1 MIKVCRGRTV
11 LASLA
16 AVGVMISAASAEEV
30 VVGVEL
36 PLTGPVATW
45 AGVPP
50 RGAIELA
57 IDEVNKSGELGPHK
71 IKMILQDMASD
82 KNQAI
87 SLTNQFIK
95 KDNVSLIIGPSTT
108 PFAAAAAPIANEEK
122 TPMITLAASD
132 SITKTGP
139 YIFKMITSAGP
150 DMDDLSNF
158 VITKIKPKNYVTIY
172 NRDNDAYVEYA
183 RLMRG
188 HLEKAGIKSLGE
200 ESTLASETDF
210 TALASKLVQ
219 LNPDAI
225 FIAMVAEQ
233 AANIIIQA
241 RQAGLSEK
249 VKLFGLG
256 GGIYPQ
262 YARIG
267 GKAVEGTYYIS
278 HHHIGT
284 PGQLNKTFVESYR
297 AKFNRDP
304 DEYTAFAYGAVKV
317 AAKAIVDAGGGNRE
331 KIRNALANIKD
342 VPTVLGTGK
351 FTFDQGRAPLYGSV
365 MLQIK
370 NGASV
375 LAE

>member
-1 MIKVCRGRTV
+1 MIMSLSRTAV
-11 LASLA
+11 WASLA
-16 AVGVMISAASAEEV
+16 AVCIGTSAALAEEV
-30 VVGVEL
+30 VIGVEL

-50 RGAIELA
+50 RGSIELA
-57 IDEVNKSGELGPHK
+57 VEEVNKNGELGPHK

-87 SLTNQFIK
+87 TLTNQFIK
-95 KDNVSLIIGPSTT
+95 RDNVSLIIGPSTT

-122 TPMITLAASD
+122 TPMIALAGAD
-132 SITKTGP
+132 SITRTGP
-139 YIFKMITSAGP
+139 YIFKMITSPGP
-150 DMDDLSNF
+150 DMADLSHFAIN
-158 VITKIKPKNYVTIY
+158 KLKPKNYVTLY
-172 NRDNDAYVEYA
+172 NRDNEAYVEYT

-188 HLEKAGIKSLGE
+188 HMEKAGIKNLAE

-233 AANIIIQA
+233 AANIVIQA
-241 RQAGLSEK
+241 RQAGLSDK
-249 VKLFGLG
+249 VRLFGLG

-267 GKAVEGTYYIS
+267 GKAVDGTYYIS
-278 HHHIGT
+278 HHYIGT
-284 PGQLNKTFVESYR
+284 PGQLNKTFVDSYR

-304 DEYTAFAYGAVKV
+304 DEFTAFAYGAVKL
-317 AAKAIVDAGGGNRE
+317 AAKAIVGAGGGDRE
-331 KIRNALANIKD
+331 KIRNALANMKD

-370 NGASV
+370 NGV
-375 LAE
+375 PILAE

>member
-1 MIKVCRGRTV
+1 MNMSHCRTAIW
-11 LASLA
+11 ASLA
-16 AVGVMISAASAEEV
+16 AFCLAAGAASAEEV
-30 VVGVEL
+30 VIGVQL

-50 RGAIELA
+50 RGSIELA
-57 IDEVNKSGELGPHK
+57 IEEVNKSGELGPHK
-71 IKMILQDMASD
+71 IRMILQDMASD

-87 SLTNQFIK
+87 TLTNQFIK
-95 KDNVSLIIGPSTT
+95 RDNVSLIIGPSTT

-122 TPMITLAASD
+122 TPMIALAGSD
-132 SITKTGP
+132 SVTKTGP

-150 DMDDLSNF
+150 DMADLSDFAIN
-158 VITKIKPKNYVTIY
+158 KIKPKNYLAIY
-172 NRDNDAYVEYA
+172 NRDNDAYVDYV

-188 HLEKAGIKSLGE
+188 HMEKAGIKNLAE

-210 TALASKLVQ
+210 TALASKIVQ
-219 LNPDAI
+219 INPDAI

-241 RQAGLSEK
+241 RQAGLSDK

-278 HHHIGT
+278 HHHVGT
-284 PGQLNKTFVESYR
+284 PGQLNKTFVDSYR

-304 DEYTAFAYGAVKV
+304 DEFTAFAYGAVKV
-317 AAKAIVDAGGGNRE
+317 AAKAIVEAGGGNRE

-351 FTFDQGRAPLYGSV
+351 FTFDEGRAPLYGSV

-370 NGASV
+370 NGVPV
-375 LAE
+375 LAD

>member
-1 MIKVCRGRTV
+1 
-11 LASLA
+11 
-16 AVGVMISAASAEEV
+16 
-30 VVGVEL
+30 VGVEL

-50 RGAIELA
+50 RGSIELA
-57 IDEVNKSGELGPHK
+57 VDEVNKSGELGPHK

-95 KDNVSLIIGPSTT
+95 RDNVSLIIGPSVT
-108 PFAAAAAPIANEEK
+108 PFAAAAAPIANEGK
-122 TPMITLAASD
+122 TPMIALAASD
-132 SITKTGP
+132 SITKAGP

-150 DMDDLSNF
+150 DMADLSKF
-158 VITKIKPKNYVTIY
+158 VVNRIKPKNYVTIY
-172 NRDNDAYVEYA
+172 NRDNDAYVDYT

-200 ESTLASETDF
+200 ESTLVSETDF

-233 AANIIIQA
+233 AANVIIQA
-241 RQAGLSEK
+241 RQAGLSDK

-267 GKAVEGTYYIS
+267 GKAVDGTYFIS
-278 HHHIGT
+278 HHYVGT
-284 PGQLNKTFVESYR
+284 PGKLNKKFVDSYR

-304 DEYTAFAYGAVKV
+304 DEFTAFAYGAVKI
-317 AAKAIVDAGGGNRE
+317 AAKAIVEANGGDRE

-342 VPTVLGTGK
+342 VPTVLGTGR
-351 FTFDQGRAPLYGSV
+351 FTFDETRAPLYGSV
-365 MLQIK
+365 ILQIK
-370 NGASV
+370 NGASI

>member
-1 MIKVCRGRTV
+1 MIKNFS
-11 LASLA
+11 LISAFASFA
-16 AVGVMISAASAEEV
+16 VICVANTASADEIIVGVQ
-30 VVGVEL
+30 L

-57 IDEVNKSGELGPHK
+57 VDEINQSGELGSHK
-71 IKMILQDMASD
+71 IRMILQDMASD

-87 SLTNQFIK
+87 TLANQFIK
-95 KDNVSLIIGPSTT
+95 RDNVSLIIGPSTT
-108 PFAAAAAPIANEEK
+108 PFAAAAAPVANEEK
-122 TPMITLAASD
+122 TPMIALAASD

-150 DMDDLSNF
+150 DMADLSNF
-158 VITKIKPKNYVTIY
+158 VVTKIKPKNYVTIY
-172 NRDNDAYVEYA
+172 NRDNDAYVEYNK
-183 RLMRG
+183 LMRG
-188 HLEKAGIKSLGE
+188 HLEKSGIKPLAE

-219 LNPDAI
+219 LNPEAI

-262 YARIG
+262 YAKIG
-267 GKAVEGTYYIS
+267 GKAVDGTYYIS
-278 HHHIGT
+278 HYHVGT
-284 PGQLNKTFVESYR
+284 PGALNKKFVDSYR
-297 AKFNRDP
+297 ARFNRDP
-304 DEYTAFAYGAVKV
+304 DEFTAFAYGAVKV
-317 AAKAIVDAGGGNRE
+317 AGKAIVDANGGDRE
-331 KIRNALANIKD
+331 KIRSALANIKD

-351 FTFDQGRAPLYGSV
+351 FTFDADRAPLYGSV
-365 MLQIK
+365 ILQIK

-375 LAE
+375 LAD